1 MKYQFI
7 PHTAD
12 VKIKAHGKKIEE
24 AFENSAIGFTKFI
37 SKSRIKKNIE
47 KNILITGIDL
57 KNLLYNFIE
66 EFIVLFDSEYFLIS
80 KIEKIKIRK
89 SENGFELESKIWG
102 DKNSDYEIA
111 SSVKAITY
119 DEMSI
124 EKKKNYFEIIFTLDI

>member
-12 VKIKAHGKKIEE
+12 LKIKAHGKKIEE